1 MSEKRLEKLLNS
13 SSSRGLGDIIR
24 HAREMGDLVRAL
36 QKALPDDQAFAISA
50 ANIRADGTLV
60 VLVSSPAW
68 AARLRF
74 ESELLMT
81 AARGTGKT
89 VLGCSVRVGRS

>member
-13 SSSRGLGDIIR
+13 SNSGGLGDIVQ
-24 HAREMGDLVRAL
+24 HAREMGNLVRTL
-36 QKALPDDQAFAISA
+36 QQALPDDQATAISA

-60 VLVSSPAW
+60 VLASSSAW

-74 ESELLMT
+74 ETERLIA
-81 AARGTGKT
+81 AARSTGKT
-89 VLGCSVRVGRS
+89 VLACSVRVGRN

>member
-13 SSSRGLGDIIR
+13 NTSGGLGDIIQ
-24 HAREMGDLVRAL
+24 HAREMGDLVRTL
-36 QKALPDDQAFAISA
+36 QKALPDDQAPAISA

-60 VLVSSPAW
+60 VLASSSAW

-74 ESELLMT
+74 ETERLIA

-89 VLGCSVRVGRS
+89 VLACSVRVGRG

>member
-1 MSEKRLEKLLNS
+1 MSEKRLDKLLNS
-13 SSSRGLGDIIR
+13 SNTGGLGDIIR
-24 HAREMGDLVRAL
+24 HAREMGDLVRTL
-36 QKALPDDQAFAISA
+36 QKALPDDQALAISA

-60 VLVSSPAW
+60 VLASSPAW

-74 ESELLMT
+74 ESERLIT
-81 AARGTGKT
+81 AARSTGKT